1 MTGELKLRGEEVRRK
16 VLGDA
21 HVDRSQRN
29 ATELTRDFQNL
40 ATEYCWGA
48 IWTREALDLRTRSLI
63 NVAMLAAL
71 GRMDEFKIHVGG
83 AMRNGATKEEIK
95 EVLLQVAVYCG
106 IPAGNE
112 AFSAATHAL
121 DEFKE
126 ASHG

>member
-1 MTGELKLRGEEVRRK
+1 MSEELRSRGEKVRRT

-29 ATELTRDFQNL
+29 ATDFTRDFQDL
-40 ATEYCWGA
+40 ATDYCWGA
-48 IWTREALDLRTRSLI
+48 IWTREALDLRTRSLL

-71 GRMDEFKIHVGG
+71 GRMGEFKMHVGG
-83 AMRNGATKEEIK
+83 ALRNGATKEQIK

-112 AFSAATHAL
+112 AFAAASQAL
-121 DEFKE
+121 DEFEE
-126 ASHG
+126 AHRD